1 MRVRGEGRLV
11 LDGGWLPLPTRP
23 RRYCKP
29 ALLVFIL
36 NQNCLGNE
44 CYCESDYCNKRS
56 ANLRCYYK
64 SEDSSD
70 DSDRE
75 DGKRSIR
82 DVNVNVN
89 VDVNV
94 KGHKRFNFPFK
105 TCKKDEICK
114 YSSKSNGESPR
125 PVGCEKLPSKQLNE
139 KVNVLI

>member
-1 MRVRGEGRLV
+1 MRVCGEGRLV

-36 NQNCLGNE
+36 NQNCLRNE

-64 SEDSSD
+64 YQSDDSSD

-75 DGKRSIR
+75 D
-82 DVNVNVN
+82 D
-89 VDVNV
+89 
-94 KGHKRFNFPFK
+94 KRFNYPFK

-125 PVGCEKLPSKQLNE
+125 PVGCGKLPKNLNNE
-139 KVNVLI
+139 VNVLS